1 MSYYLCRRCFYKT
14 NQKSDIRRHLNRQK
28 KCEKNVQS
36 LFISDEKLNELSLIK
51 IKSENLKS
59 ENSAHKCTQNK
70 DFSTITAH
78 KIENISNDDFV
89 KIEHINID
97 DISNNNNNNDDNNFI
112 IEELNKINIVTM
124 LSEKDD
130 LKLSCPTC
138 NKYFTRAS
146 SLKRHQK
153 MYCSKICVENNTTL
167 NNTTNNMTTN
177 NILNINLNIDNKITK
192 ITPFDEDWD
201 VSKIDNQTKQA
212 LLMSSIKFT
221 KTMEKILEND
231 ANMNVLIEKE
241 KNSGIVYKN
250 DNEQFKEMELT
261 EIMDKSMKKLYKHL
275 KQFYDEIKDDN
286 EYNICNQYLDNEKI
300 MIDNKYEEYKKNH
313 DTQKIVQDH
322 LISLYDKNK
331 EKTLSNYKNIIEND
345 RIQDENKF
353 IGF

>member
-1 MSYYLCRRCFYKT
+1 
-14 NQKSDIRRHLNRQK
+14 
-28 KCEKNVQS
+28 
-36 LFISDEKLNELSLIK
+36 
-51 IKSENLKS
+51 
-59 ENSAHKCTQNK
+59 
-70 DFSTITAH
+70 
-78 KIENISNDDFV
+78 
-89 KIEHINID
+89 
-97 DISNNNNNNDDNNFI
+97 
-112 IEELNKINIVTM
+112 
-124 LSEKDD
+124 
-130 LKLSCPTC
+130 
-138 NKYFTRAS
+138 
-146 SLKRHQK
+146 
-153 MYCSKICVENNTTL
+153 MYCSKILVENNTTL
-167 NNTTNNMTTN
+167 HNTTNNMTTN

-231 ANMNVLIEKE
+231 ANMNVLIEKD
-241 KNSGIVYKN
+241 KNSGIIYKN
-250 DNEQFKEMELT
+250 DHEQFKEMGLT

-286 EYNICNQYLDNEKI
+286 EYNICNQYLDQEKT
-300 MIDNKYEEYKKNH
+300 MIDNKYEEYQKNH

-345 RIQDENKF
+345 RLQDENKF

>member
-36 LFISDEKLNELSLIK
+36 LFISDEELNELSLIK
-51 IKSENLKS
+51 LKA
-59 ENSAHKCTQNK
+59 ETAKIDLIAHKCTQNN
-70 DFSTITAH
+70 DFSTLTAH
-78 KIENISNDDFV
+78 KIENIPINDEI

-97 DISNNNNNNDDNNFI
+97 NIFNKDC
-112 IEELNKINIVTM
+112 EEDTKNNIVSL
-124 LSEKDD
+124 LSEQDD

-138 NKYFTRAS
+138 NKNFTRSS
-146 SLKRHQK
+146 SLKRHQQ
-153 MYCSKICVENNTTL
+153 MYCKKILVENNTTL
-167 NNTTNNMTTN
+167 HNTTNNMTTN

-241 KNSGIVYKN
+241 KNSGIIYKN
-250 DNEQFKEMELT
+250 DNEQFKEMGLT

-286 EYNICNQYLDNEKI
+286 EYNICNQYLDQEKT
-300 MIDNKYEEYKKNH
+300 MIDNKYEEYQKNH

>member
-28 KCEKNVQS
+28 RCEKNVQS
-36 LFISDEKLNELSLIK
+36 LFISDEELNELSLIK
-51 IKSENLKS
+51 LKA
-59 ENSAHKCTQNK
+59 EKVKIDLTAHKCTQND
-70 DFSTITAH
+70 DFSTLTAH
-78 KIENISNDDFV
+78 KIENNPIDDEI

-97 DISNNNNNNDDNNFI
+97 NISNEDYEENTKNNI
-112 IEELNKINIVTM
+112 ISL
-124 LSEKDD
+124 LSEQDD

-138 NKYFTRAS
+138 NKNFTRTS
-146 SLKRHQK
+146 SLKRHQQI
-153 MYCSKICVENNTTL
+153 YCKKILVENNTTL
-167 NNTTNNMTTN
+167 HNTTNNMTTN

-241 KNSGIVYKN
+241 KNSGIIYKN
-250 DNEQFKEMELT
+250 DNEQFKEMGLT

-286 EYNICNQYLDNEKI
+286 EYNICNQYLDQEKT
-300 MIDNKYEEYKKNH
+300 MIDNKYEEYQKNH